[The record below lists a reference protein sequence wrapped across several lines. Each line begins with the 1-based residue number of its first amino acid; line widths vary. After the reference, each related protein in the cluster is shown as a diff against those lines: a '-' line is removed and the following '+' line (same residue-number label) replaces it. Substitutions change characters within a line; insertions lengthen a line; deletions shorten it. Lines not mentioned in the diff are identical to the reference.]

1 MIIQEIQKGFDISQK
16 AVTILVSHFSE
27 NIHLKSKVPE
37 SPSFDPL
44 HGRPTS
50 EHSRIT
56 SFCIQSVETDSS
68 FGTLNGFLDSSR
80 GLIQSYH
87 DIVRQS
93 CFNFGEKTHFYRDT
107 SPYILAEYEVMI
119 HKLIVVEGSR
129 YSTKT
134 KYDVD
139 CSLSH
144 SCMEA
149 LRYIISEVS
158 RDILSLTA
166 IDRVQKSSKINT
178 ATNEV
183 EHDFTAMKIN
193 GGDDDAQS
201 QKREICNSILPILL
215 RILGHFVDH
224 LMLIVSTNKMTYLSD
239 KEEVRKLKCTLML
252 ILIVA
257 LSFAPDIP
265 YTRPGDNEN
274 DKKTLEG
281 LLTSKPFNV
290 YEILS
295 KTVVID
301 FNLKMIMTTD
311 ICILPLEVE
320 ASMEKVLKMNGFRN
334 KEEFLNMDLLQDP
347 IVNVDSESSYL
358 TMPWM
363 DHTMGI
369 GLRAGASLLQKIAS
383 FSKILINEDQVQVK
397 NEESTPSVLSVILRS
412 LGSEIAAEYARTNFF
427 GRLHEEKDLE
437 GHKTASIVQQNGH
450 GQHKSIA
457 FNGIIQSSNKDQNDL
472 NFSLVATNQK
482 LKREPFHE
490 VTNPLKEEPFDVLPA
505 RVVSSLRILSAFQQ
519 SDLSPHV
526 WSHIL
531 PIIYSLID
539 SIKDCY
545 QSLGAAV
552 FVHVLEQ
559 STPISFLSSGKGK
572 ENRDTV
578 SNLLVASQVLTS
590 GRRPCQDPLSLLLLS
605 KARLKLFELTCT
617 EKEVLSISRESVQ
630 ESFNWVQKNSYIGP
644 GGETNSLCLLITVLL
659 GELLPLS
666 DLLARRPSAD
676 GMEMGTFGLSVLL
689 PLIRWDST
697 SALARKVQFGA
708 LLSLISHMMS
718 SYPVMKMHGGKIM
731 TELLS
736 CIGRA
741 QRDIEHDYL
750 PSEEQ
755 DMSKI
760 IIVLAIHVASITYNL
775 CGRRSQDIIRQVA
788 EGDYKSNLV
797 QVCELIRF
805 CSEEITKRTKGDER
819 K

>member
-27 NIHLKSKVPE
+27 KIHLKSKVPE

-44 HGRPTS
+44 HGRPTD

-56 SFCIQSVETDSS
+56 SFCIQSVKTDSS
-68 FGTLNGFLDSSR
+68 FRTLNGFLDSSR

-87 DIVRQS
+87 DIVRQA
-93 CFNFGEKTHFYRDT
+93 CFNFGEKKHFYRDT

-139 CSLSH
+139 SSLS
-144 SCMEA
+144 SSFMKT
-149 LRYIISEVS
+149 LRYILYEVS
-158 RDILSLTA
+158 RDISSLTA

-183 EHDFTAMKIN
+183 EHDFTKMKIN
-193 GGDDDAQS
+193 DDDDAQS
-201 QKREICNSILPILL
+201 QKQEICNSILPILL

-252 ILIVA
+252 ILTVA
-257 LSFAPDIP
+257 LSFSSDIP
-265 YTRPGDNEN
+265 YNTRSGDSEN
-274 DKKTLEG
+274 DKKTLEC

-295 KTVVID
+295 KTVVTD
-301 FNLKMIMTTD
+301 FNLKNIMTTE

-320 ASMEKVLKMNGFRN
+320 TNMEKVLKMNGFRN
-334 KEEFLNMDLLQDP
+334 KEEFFNMDFLQDP
-347 IVNVDSESSYL
+347 IINIDSESSYL

-383 FSKILINEDQVQVK
+383 FSKILLNEDQVQIE
-397 NEESTPSVLSVILRS
+397 NEESITPSVLSVILRS

-427 GRLHEEKDLE
+427 GRSHEEKDHE
-437 GHKTASIVQQNGH
+437 GHNTASIVEQNGH
-450 GQHKSIA
+450 GKHKSIA

-482 LKREPFHE
+482 LKREPFHK
-490 VTNPLKEEPFDVLPA
+490 VRNPLKEEPFDVLPA

-519 SDLSPHV
+519 SDLSPRV

-539 SIKDCY
+539 SIKGCH

-559 STPISFLSSGKGK
+559 STPISFLSSGKNK

-605 KARLKLFELTCT
+605 KARLKLFELTCA
-617 EKEVLSISRESVQ
+617 EKEELSISRESVQ
-630 ESFNWVQKNSYIGP
+630 ESFSWVQKSSYIGP

-676 GMEMGTFGLSVLL
+676 GMELGTFGLSVLL

-718 SYPVMKMHGGKIM
+718 SYPVMKIHGGKIM

-755 DMSKI
+755 GISKA
-760 IIVLAIHVASITYNL
+760 IIVLAVHVASITYTL
-775 CGRRSQDIIRQVA
+775 CGRRSQDIIRQVV

-797 QVCELIRF
+797 QVCEVIPF
-805 CSEEITKRTKGDER
+805 CSEEITKRTKGD
-819 K
+819 